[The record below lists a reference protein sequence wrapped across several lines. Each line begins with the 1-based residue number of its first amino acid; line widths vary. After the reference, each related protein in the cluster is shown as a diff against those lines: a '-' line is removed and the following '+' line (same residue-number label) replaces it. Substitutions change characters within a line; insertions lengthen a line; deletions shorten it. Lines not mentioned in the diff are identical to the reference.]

1 MVLRAAESSAR
12 LHRRWVFSTQARL
25 EGYGLAERRKKK
37 EEKHFYQH
45 TLGAS
50 AKATAGE
57 KAIPPRAAAAS
68 GAKRYSRGKKKQVN

>member
-1 MVLRAAESSAR
+1 MGFLCSNFQLGCHSSIK
-12 LHRRWVFSTQARL
+12 RRRGR
-25 EGYGLAERRKKK
+25 EI
-37 EEKHFYQH
+37 EKH

-68 GAKRYSRGKKKQVN
+68 GAKR